1 MMKKSIL
8 IAILMGLVGV
18 GLVQAQQQNC
28 YLVKPDGSRQK
39 AVAIQVANQQGDLMI
54 NVDGRGAV
62 NIKRGTY
69 RYAMIPKPQEVQQLE
84 QLFDEEKYQDVVKNA
99 PAVFEAYKFLGWGD
113 VIGGLEAE
121 SQLALKKTD
130 DARKVLA
137 KAVPFVAE
145 RPDALMRANLLI
157 MLENKEY
164 DKIDAELNKLVLS
177 KEDAYAAFAFN
188 MRGQIYALQGQKKQA
203 VLEYL
208 KTMLLFDGRKLR
220 KERAEAKKQ
229 AVAIMKELN
238 DPRVSKIE
246 AID

>member
-1 MMKKSIL
+1 MKKNIL
-8 IAILMGLVGV
+8 IAILMGMASVGM
-18 GLVQAQQQNC
+18 LQAQQQNC
-28 YLVKPDGSRQK
+28 YLIKPDGSRQR
-39 AVAIQVANQQGDLMI
+39 AVAIQVANPQGDLMV

-62 NIKRGTY
+62 NLRRGSY

-84 QLFDEEKYQDVVKNA
+84 QLFEAEKFQELTQQA
-99 PAVFEAYKFLGWGD
+99 AAVFEAYKFLGWGD

-121 SQLALKKTD
+121 AYLALQKGE
-130 DARKVLA
+130 DARRVLA
-137 KAVPFVAE
+137 RSVPFVAE

-164 DKIDAELNKLVLS
+164 EKIDAELGKLVLS
-177 KEDAYAAFAFN
+177 KEDAHAAFAFN
-188 MRGQIYALQGQKKQA
+188 MRGQICAIQGQKKQA

-208 KTMLLFDGRKLR
+208 KTMLLFDGRKVR

-229 AVAIMKELN
+229 AVALMKELN

-246 AID
+246 ALD